1 MSEWVCLG
9 WWNSGFGFPP
19 RVSGFTCPTERESFS
34 YLLMISLTC
43 GIGKHP
49 FSLEILS
56 QWTSRRPRNLSL
68 LMYCCCE
75 LGQMLQVV
83 LSLGTPNPKGI
94 SFCLLEH
101 YLHGSYKHLQ
111 IPRDWQSLSTAPSL
125 PEILCIMLD
134 CNRRWSCI
142 FLPPLISL
150 WGSVDLNGAPE
161 SFQSHISPHTP
172 TLYEVHHRLLNEWM
186 MEQIPIWAKQASQ
199 AAVKNGSISWTSG
212 LGCT

>member
-9 WWNSGFGFPP
+9 WWNSGFGFPL
-19 RVSGFTCPTERESFS
+19 RVSGFTGPTQRERASQTC
-34 YLLMISLTC
+34 LMISLTC

-56 QWTSRRPRNLSL
+56 QWPSGRPRNLSL
-68 LMYCCCE
+68 LMYCCCG

-101 YLHGSYKHLQ
+101 YLHGSYKHLK
-111 IPRDWQSLSTAPSL
+111 IPQDWQSLSTAPSL

-134 CNRRWSCI
+134 CNRRRSCI
-142 FLPPLISL
+142 FLPQLTSL
-150 WGSVDLNGAPE
+150 WGSVDLNHAPE
-161 SFQSHISPHTP
+161 SFQSHISPHTT
-172 TLYEVHHRLLNEWM
+172 TLYEGASVPAKWM
-186 MEQIPIWAKQASQ
+186 NDGTNSNMAKQASQ
-199 AAVKNGSISWTSG
+199 AVVKNRSIS
-212 LGCT
+212 